1 MSNIFAKLVLF
12 LLIFFA
18 ICETSVAQTVCQSA
32 ITPTPSTFTFSTA
45 ASTPPNL
52 ATSYVGTENSPTAV
66 LVIECN
72 VALQLN
78 LISLTTSVRYEL
90 LQNLII
96 YNGTRSIGLQLSH
109 EASFSPAHSSVGNG
123 STLNSATLLNL
134 SLLSG
139 QNLQI
144 PIHVRTI
151 PTSVWPKPGLY
162 TGSFQLAV
170 TGNICTVGVIAC
182 LLSVP
187 ISPNTTTTFT
197 VNLNVPKYCQFITV
211 PSTIAMGSVSFL
223 EDVTNSQIPV
233 TIRCGQDEDFKIYA
247 TSGENFSTTRRLK
260 SSANNFVGYEIFHP
274 GSTTQTLSQ
283 TTGFDAVATGQNQS
297 FNFPLRVNSG
307 QTTPPAGTY
316 TDTVRF
322 VVEY

>member
-1 MSNIFAKLVLF
+1 M
-12 LLIFFA
+12 
-18 ICETSVAQTVCQSA
+18 A

-109 EASFSPAHSSVGNG
+109 EASFSPAHSSVGNN
-123 STLNSATLLNL
+123 STLSSAALLNL

-144 PIHVRTI
+144 PIHVRTT

-170 TGNICTVGVIAC
+170 TGNICTVGVIAY

-233 TIRCGQDEDFKIYA
+233 TIRCGQDEDFKVYA

-260 SSANNFVGYEIFHP
+260 SSANNFVG
-274 GSTTQTLSQ
+274 
-283 TTGFDAVATGQNQS
+283 
-297 FNFPLRVNSG
+297 
-307 QTTPPAGTY
+307 
-316 TDTVRF
+316 
-322 VVEY
+322 